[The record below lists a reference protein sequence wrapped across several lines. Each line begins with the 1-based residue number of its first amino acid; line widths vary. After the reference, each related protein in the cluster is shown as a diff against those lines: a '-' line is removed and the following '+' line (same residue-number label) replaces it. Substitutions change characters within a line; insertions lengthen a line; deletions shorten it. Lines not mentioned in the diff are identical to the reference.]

1 MAIPRLDIHSTRAQL
16 QITRQPMRLTVER
29 TSPRMKVHRTRPKF
43 KIANSK
49 QLLGEQVGRRPPNA
63 QRQEMMRRAQ
73 MAMMHGIS
81 KVNAQAD
88 AMANYQAYGSGG
100 PSVVAQVQLNS
111 ILNQPTN
118 IIDVANVPQSQP
130 EVEWDTGA
138 MEIEWDMGDLEMNWE
153 GGGRPSI
160 EVTPHS
166 VEIRLISG
174 EIIRVGEQ
182 EAKSIEKQGYGKR
195 IDKEV

>member
-16 QITRQPMRLTVER
+16 QITREPMRLRVER
-29 TSPRMKVHRTRPKF
+29 TAPRMKVHRTHAKF
-43 KIANSK
+43 RIANTK

-63 QRQEMMRRAQ
+63 QRREMMRKAQ
-73 MAMMHGIS
+73 LAMMHGIQ
-81 KVNAQAD
+81 KINAQSD
-88 AMANYQAYGSGG
+88 AMMNYQVYGDS

-138 MEIEWDMGDLEMNWE
+138 VEIEWDMGELEMNWE
-153 GGGRPSI
+153 GGGKPTI
-160 EVTPHS
+160 EVTPHT
-166 VEIRLISG
+166 VEIRLVSG

>member
-1 MAIPRLDIHSTRAQL
+1 MAISRLDIHSTRAQL
-16 QITRQPMRLTVER
+16 QITREPMRLMVER
-29 TSPRMKVHRTRPKF
+29 TAPRMKVHRTHAKF
-43 KIANSK
+43 RIANSK
-49 QLLGEQVGRRPPNA
+49 KLLGEQVGRRPPNA
-63 QRQEMMRRAQ
+63 QRREMMRRAQ

-81 KVNAQAD
+81 KVNAQA
-88 AMANYQAYGSGG
+88 AALSNYQLYGSNG
-100 PSVVAQVQLNS
+100 PSVVAQVQLES
-111 ILNQPTN
+111 MMNQPTN
-118 IIDVANVPQSQP
+118 IIDVANVPRSMP
-130 EVEWDTGA
+130 EMEWDIGS
-138 MEIEWDMGDLEMNWE
+138 MEIEWDMGDLEMRWE